1 MISNIFLKVAKG
13 LSLISPTN
21 LWIGFV
27 VGFSLLFGLLTASHF
42 ISQANVRTVDQHVEM
57 SHIAARQTLLMHVI
71 FQNLRQSRIKHDVS
85 DLEQMSKALAEYQ
98 NNHKTLYQLIDAS
111 NELNSSATM
120 RLVQGRQ
127 QEVARD
133 FAIYARYKIDK
144 IMGLSPGDV
153 NIKQIIDD
161 FKRMEVETEMVNA
174 LSPEHVHII
183 ATSNFASSDPNSSN
197 TIDKLP
203 QSYTHGRL
211 TTAATW
217 LEEQFVLRQQELEE
231 ALYNLQKQQAEKA
244 HLFETGFYTAA
255 VVLLLLEALFIF
267 LPAHLI
273 SATYFKRSHTHRTR
287 LENLTEALQ
296 SKNKQIQKANARIR
310 HDVLHD
316 AQTGLANRRYFKQE
330 LQRRANSTKGPRSV
344 AVLHLDLDSF
354 KKINDT
360 LGHKAGDRLLEEFA
374 SRLLSV
380 MRDEDFIARVGGD
393 EFVVLSEWLAQ
404 ESDPTPELSKI
415 IDNLNQPIDIDSDRW
430 DCRVSMGVDFV
441 ALSQDDKI
449 IDISDFITN
458 ADIALYHVK
467 DQGGGAFQIF
477 NEQFKAAHLEKQAL
491 IDQIA
496 SGFEREEFVPF
507 YQIQYDAKTRQPV
520 GAEALVRWAHPTR
533 GILEPR
539 DFLDDAIAAGYGPA
553 IDRRIMIAAV
563 EEFKVWKR
571 LPHCPI
577 SHVAVNLHA
586 SSLEDPDF
594 INQIKKLEID
604 PAHLSFEITET
615 VHVDQDA
622 KQVIKN
628 VEMLKAMGYDIEI
641 DDFGTGHA
649 SILSLQYLKP
659 DRLKIDREFVQPV
672 IDNPDQLMLVQ
683 SIIDLSRPFNVQVV
697 AEGVE
702 SAEHA
707 DILTNIGCDVL
718 QGYALCEPIPSS
730 SVLARFIK
738 NDREQVR
745 AYQPYAFGGFR
756 A

>member
-1 MISNIFLKVAKG
+1 MM
-13 LSLISPTN
+13 SPKN
-21 LWIGFV
+21 LWIGFL

-42 ISQANVRTVDQHVEM
+42 ISQANVVVVEKHVEI

-71 FQNLRQSRIKHDVS
+71 FQNLRQSRLRHDLA
-85 DLEQMSKALAEYQ
+85 DLERMSAALDEYQ
-98 NNHKTLYQLIDAS
+98 SNHITLNQLIDAS
-111 NELNSSATM
+111 YELNSSATM

-133 FAIYARYKIDK
+133 FAIYGRYKIDK
-144 IMGLSPGDV
+144 IMGLSPADTS
-153 NIKQIIDD
+153 IKQIIDD

-174 LSPEHVHII
+174 LSHENGHMNISAKPVFP
-183 ATSNFASSDPNSSN
+183 TTNSSN
-197 TIDKLP
+197 S
-203 QSYTHGRL
+203 QYTFPANHAHGRL

-231 ALYNLQKQQAEKA
+231 ALYNLQKEQAEKA
-244 HLFETGFYTAA
+244 HRFETGFYAAA

-273 SATYFKRSHTHRTR
+273 SATYFKRSLSHRTR

-310 HDVLHD
+310 HDLLYD
-316 AQTGLANRRYFKQE
+316 AQTGLANRRFFKEE
-330 LQRRANSTKGPRSV
+330 LQRRASNTDGAKSV

-354 KKINDT
+354 KKLNDT

-374 SRLLSV
+374 SRLIEV
-380 MRDEDFIARVGGD
+380 MRQDDFIARVGGD
-393 EFVVLSEWLAQ
+393 EFVVLSEWLVDEANQAQ
-404 ESDPTPELSKI
+404 QLSKI
-415 IDNLNQPIDIDSDRW
+415 TDRLNQPIDIDGDRW

-441 ALSQDDKI
+441 ALSQADKM
-449 IDISDFITN
+449 IDISDFIKN

-477 NEQFKAAHLEKQAL
+477 NDQFRTAYLEKQAL

-496 SGFEREEFVPF
+496 LGFEREEFVPF
-507 YQIQYDAKTRQPV
+507 YQIQYDAKTREPV

-533 GILEPR
+533 GILEPK

-571 LPHCPI
+571 LPNCPI

-586 SSLEDPDF
+586 SSLEDPEF
-594 INQIKKLEID
+594 IDRIKKLEIN
-604 PAHLSFEITET
+604 PTYISFEITET

-628 VEMLKAMGYDIEI
+628 VEMLKQMGHDIEI

-659 DRLKIDREFVQPV
+659 DRLKIDREFVQPI

-738 NDREQVR
+738 NDKEQVR